1 MVADADTIY
10 AIRMTK
16 IPTPSPAPPA
26 SAAGSDRIELLQTF
40 VRIVES
46 GSLSAAAQQ
55 LGTTQPTVSRRLQ
68 ALERSLGLRLLQR
81 STHAMKLT
89 EDGERCF
96 AHASELLAHWL
107 AMESELRGAHDTP
120 RGLLRVQAPHA
131 FGQDQL
137 IAPLADF
144 LRRHPAVS
152 VEWLLHDRQPDF
164 IAEGIDCAIQVGPV
178 LDPSVVAV
186 HIAEVPRIVVAA
198 PQLLQAHGGPP
209 AHPRG
214 LRDLPWLALRTYY
227 VREVVLYA
235 EGAESGDGRR
245 ENGRSG
251 EDVHGAG
258 ADPAPET
265 IAIEP
270 RMRTDSLH
278 ALRHAALAGL
288 GTAVVSAWVVQDDLR
303 SGRLVH
309 LVPGWHASPLPVH
322 LVYPPTRHQP
332 ARLRAFLEAMRTAIP
347 SLAGMRARR

>member
-1 MVADADTIY
+1 M
-10 AIRMTK
+10 RMTK
-16 IPTPSPAPPA
+16 APAPGPSPSSP
-26 SAAGSDRIELLQTF
+26 AAGSDRIELLQTF

-68 ALERSLGLRLLQR
+68 ALERSLGSRLLQR

-107 AMESELRGAHDTP
+107 AMESDLRGAHDTP

-144 LRRHPAVS
+144 LRRHPEVS
-152 VEWLLHDRQPDF
+152 VEWLLHDRPPDF

-198 PQLLQAHGGPP
+198 PQLLEVQGGPP
-209 AHPRG
+209 THPQG

-235 EGAESGDGRR
+235 Q
-245 ENGRSG
+245 
-251 EDVHGAG
+251 EDAHGAG
-258 ADPAPET
+258 NEDARDGAGPAPET

-288 GTAVVSAWVVQDDLR
+288 GTALVSAWVVQEDLR

-322 LVYPPTRHQP
+322 LVYPPARHQP